1 VKPPDRFL
9 LALALLPLAGLCQE
23 RITLP
28 PEPRTPT
35 FGTTVVV
42 PFGLLGEIYQLR
54 ANVGR
59 LPDFGRL
66 EPVGRI
72 YTNALNV
79 PPRDFSE
86 GFPGVTDRFEWFAI
100 DYNGRFWIEKPGRYR
115 FALLSDDGAKL
126 YIDGREVID
135 NDRIHPPQTAGG
147 STRLSGGIHRVRVS
161 YFQGPRFQV
170 ALILR
175 VAGPGEEWRVF
186 DTNEF
191 KPPPNPE
198 NWKYGD
204 PSDLAAPKDPNAD
217 RQKLR
222 DALPKPAR

>member
-1 VKPPDRFL
+1 M
-9 LALALLPLAGLCQE
+9 
-23 RITLP
+23 
-28 PEPRTPT
+28 PT

-42 PFGLLGEIYQLR
+42 PFGLLGEIYHLR
-54 ANVGR
+54 PKDSR

-72 YTNALNV
+72 YTNALYV
-79 PPRDFSE
+79 PPREIAE

-115 FALLSDDGAKL
+115 FTLISDDGAKL

-135 NDRIHPPQTAGG
+135 NDRMHPPQTVGG
-147 STRLSGGIHRVRVS
+147 SVRLSGGIHRVRVS

-175 VAGPGEEWRVF
+175 VAGPGEKWRVF

-217 RQKLR
+217 RRKLR